1 VRIPSVASRDF
12 WRACRRLPPDVRK
25 AVTRAYRIWQVDAF
39 HPSLHFKKVG
49 GDLWSVRV
57 GIHHRALGTFLRDRI
72 VWTWVGTHAEYDTLL
87 G

>member
-1 VRIPSVASRDF
+1 
-12 WRACRRLPPDVRK
+12 
-25 AVTRAYRIWQVDAF
+25 
-39 HPSLHFKKVG
+39 VG

-57 GIHHRALGTFLRDRI
+57 GIHHRALGTFHGDRI